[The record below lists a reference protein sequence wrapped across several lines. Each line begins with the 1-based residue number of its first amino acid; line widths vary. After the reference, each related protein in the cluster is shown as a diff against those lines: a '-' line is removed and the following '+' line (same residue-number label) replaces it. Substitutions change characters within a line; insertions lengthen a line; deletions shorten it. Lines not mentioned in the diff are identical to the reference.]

1 VKQKRLAFVLIV
13 VSLLVIAY
21 GVNKILIRGLKA
33 QPSPI
38 DQTTLSLQQKL
49 DQYRATQLQQKP
61 AEPPKLDP
69 KIINRELEK
78 VGQLIVFKGQMI
90 YNEPVENKGFL
101 WQRRLELQLT
111 YNYGI
116 GIDLSLITVEEV
128 APNVVTLKIPKSE
141 VKLVYVELD
150 ANNSVVNETKTML
163 VKSFTSEET
172 RFILGYVQDE
182 TNKRIKADKDI
193 YNKSVESLKANL
205 EQLVMKL
212 GFKKVI
218 VVEV

>member
-1 VKQKRLAFVLIV
+1 MVGTQLI
-13 VSLLVIAY
+13 SH
-21 GVNKILIRGLKA
+21 LKT

-38 DQTTLSLQQKL
+38 SQTTLSLQQQL
-49 DQYRATQLQQKP
+49 DKYRATQLQQKP

-116 GIDLSLITVEEV
+116 GINLSQIQVEEV

-141 VKLVYVELD
+141 VKLAYVELD

-163 VKSFTSEET
+163 VRSFTAEET
-172 RFILGYVQDE
+172 RFILGYSQDSV
-182 TNKRIKADKDI
+182 TNKVKADKDI
-193 YNKSVESLKANL
+193 YNKSVESLKVNL
-205 EQLVMKL
+205 EQLVTKL
-212 GFKKVI
+212 GFKRVI
-218 VVEV
+218 VEEV